1 MKIRVVI
8 LFPSVFPTQT
18 SFINSRFKTSTVFVF
33 NFIALPKFGSE
44 VDKLI
49 VIFFLI
55 TGTLHFL
62 FLRRFNDFFDVT
74 KLWYTYHSYTKVH
87 LVIYAINVFL
97 TQTKVWSHT
106 KTYCKN
112 RTPVYK
118 LTLFYDFIQD
128 KEGRQYCHD
137 CSI

>member
-49 VIFFLI
+49 VIFFNYEYAS
-55 TGTLHFL
+55 FSFFFAL
-62 FLRRFNDFFDVT
+62 F
-74 KLWYTYHSYTKVH
+74 
-87 LVIYAINVFL
+87 
-97 TQTKVWSHT
+97 
-106 KTYCKN
+106 
-112 RTPVYK
+112 
-118 LTLFYDFIQD
+118 
-128 KEGRQYCHD
+128 
-137 CSI
+137 